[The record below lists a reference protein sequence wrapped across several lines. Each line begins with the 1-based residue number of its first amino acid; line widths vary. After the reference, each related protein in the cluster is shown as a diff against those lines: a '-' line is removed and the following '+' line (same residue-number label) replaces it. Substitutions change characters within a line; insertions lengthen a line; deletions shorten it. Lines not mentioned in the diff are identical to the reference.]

1 MVIVEKSR
9 SHKKLQ
15 FNFEHLLIMKKLVYA
30 AILMLGLGMMVS
42 CGGNGQGKTE
52 NKETTNTE
60 IQEAEPIEEA
70 EPVDTR
76 PRVYACAYDAF
87 VNIRETPEAKAP
99 ILGVFR
105 NGPDGAVLLGT
116 EGEWTKIDCNGIVGY
131 VLSKY
136 VQDTPTVAVDEGIDM
151 KWLEGWWENNECQ
164 SLLIFDNG
172 GFMEYSCMFNEGS
185 TTKKGS
191 FILQGS
197 SLLLTVV
204 VDFVNWP
211 DNQFQN
217 TITLPL
223 DPIKKTI
230 VGYKKQQLKTKELY
244 DYLEEIGS
252 ETYDD
257 LYLTKKEFNNL
268 KKHVFDK
275 FTGY

>member
-1 MVIVEKSR
+1 
-9 SHKKLQ
+9 
-15 FNFEHLLIMKKLVYA
+15 MKKLIYA
-30 AILMLGLGMMVS
+30 AMLLLGLGMMVS

-52 NKETTNTE
+52 NKEITNTE
-60 IQEAEPIEEA
+60 TQEAAPVEEA

-131 VLSKY
+131 VVSKY
-136 VQDTPTVAVDEGIDM
+136 VQNTPTEAVNEGIDM
-151 KWLEGWWENNECQ
+151 KWLEGWWKEDGCH
-164 SLLIFDNG
+164 SLIIFDNG
-172 GFMEYSCMFNEGS
+172 GFMEYSCMFNEGNYTS
-185 TTKKGS
+185 KGS
-191 FILQGS
+191 FMLQGS
-197 SLLLTVV
+197 SIVLNTA

-211 DNQFQN
+211 EAPDPK
-217 TITLPL
+217 TTTLTL
-223 DPIKKTI
+223 DPVNKTI
-230 VGYKKQQLKTKELY
+230 VGYKKQQLKTKDLY
-244 DYLEEIGS
+244 DYLDEIG
-252 ETYDD
+252 EEMYDD

-268 KKHVFDK
+268 KNHVFDK